1 MPRRKLFVIVGSASV
16 NSSNERLVNHL
27 IRHMP
32 DFQFTVFNLLDG
44 LPPFNP
50 EKSIQDPPQAIR
62 EFRKNIEEADCVII
76 STPEYIFSIPSGLK
90 NAFEWCVATTVFSD
104 KPTALITASADGRK
118 GHEELQLIV
127 RTLMGRFSADNALLI
142 SGIKGKINVAG
153 IITDP
158 KTAEAL
164 DRFMHALRL
173 TFESVDH
180 S

>member
-32 DFQFTVFNLLDG
+32 DFQFTVFNRLDG

-62 EFRKNIEEADCVII
+62 EFRKNIEEADGVII
-76 STPEYIFSIPSGLK
+76 CTPEYIFSIPSGLK
-90 NAFEWCVATTVFSD
+90 NGIEWCVATTVFSD
-104 KPTALITASADGRK
+104 KPIGLITASADGK
-118 GHEELQLIV
+118 MGHQELQLILH
-127 RTLMGRFSADNALLI
+127 TLTARFSEENTLLI
-142 SGIKGKINVAG
+142 PGIKGKINEDGVV
-153 IITDP
+153 TDP
-158 KTAEAL
+158 PTGIAL
-164 DRFMHALRL
+164 LRF
-173 TFESVDH
+173 VDAFRKLL

>member
-1 MPRRKLFVIVGSASV
+1 MP
-16 NSSNERLVNHL
+16 E
-27 IRHMP
+27 
-32 DFQFTVFNLLDG
+32 FQFSVFDSLYS

-50 EKSIQDPPQAIR
+50 EQSIQDPPLAVQ
-62 EFRKNIEEADCVII
+62 EFRKNIEEADGVII

-104 KPTALITASADGRK
+104 KPTALITASADGKK

-142 SGIKGKINVAG
+142 SGIKGKINGDG
-153 IITDP
+153 IISDP

-173 TFESVDH
+173 TIESIDH